1 MLENESKEAFMLTSM
16 HLGVKVTGREGEYL
30 GKLKYL
36 VVSPGSNELTYLIV
50 ERGHFD
56 AQDKVVEAKLIKA
69 ISNSDRTVQLDLS
82 REEMAQ
88 MRDYVKRE
96 YVNMGTYSYDR
107 VIFGGEKLP
116 IDGYGGMVYV
126 GSDIDLPTPEPFT
139 EETNLPEG
147 ALVFHQ
153 GAEVEA
159 LDGKLGT
166 IKEVNVDPENGKVI
180 SLKVEEGLFFGEELE
195 VPVELVESTSQDCV
209 YLKVNKDEVSKI
221 HHGSAGSL
229 THTAL

>member
-1 MLENESKEAFMLTSM
+1 MLTSM

-30 GKLKYL
+30 GKLKY
-36 VVSPGSNELTYLIV
+36 VVVAPGSNELTYLII
-50 ERGHFD
+50 ERGHFE

-69 ISNSDRTVQLDLS
+69 FSNSDRSVQLNLS

-88 MRDYVKRE
+88 LRDFVKRE

-107 VIFGGEKLP
+107 FTVNGEKFP

-126 GSDIDLPTPEPFT
+126 GSDVDLHIPEPFT
-139 EETNLPEG
+139 EETNLPED
-147 ALVFHQ
+147 ALIFHQ

-166 IKEVNVDPENGKVI
+166 VKEVNMDPESGKVI
-180 SLKVEEGLFFGEELE
+180 SIKVEEGLFFSEDFE
-195 VPVELVESTSQDCV
+195 VPVELVESTDQDCV

-221 HHGSAGSL
+221 HHGSAGNL